1 MLLFCLYKQRVHSGV
16 VGVQC
21 GKGMV
26 SLRFRM
32 DSADLDIDFIDLQ
45 IIRIINIGVVLSN
58 YRLCGLIWIKSEFCN
73 SKLDILRFW

>member
-1 MLLFCLYKQRVHSGV
+1 MWKNKADRLLIYGLMLLFCLYKQRVHNGV

-45 IIRIINIGVVLSN
+45 IIRIIIIGVVFSN
-58 YRLCGLIWIKSEFCN
+58 YV
-73 SKLDILRFW
+73 RFDLG

>member
-1 MLLFCLYKQRVHSGV
+1 MYGLILLFCLYTQRVHSGV

-45 IIRIINIGVVLSN
+45 IIRIITIGV
-58 YRLCGLIWIKSEFCN
+58 GLIWIKSGF
-73 SKLDILRFW
+73 